1 MNEIN
6 QTINE
11 IQLATTTLLNSDID
25 SDTMDKINVEL
36 ENAKR
41 KIFNNLEIYNR
52 RLEEQLEEREKQ
64 QVKEQYVE
72 SLKRDIFSM
81 LNNHIPIGSYIYDEN
96 YEEVNLTPEQQI
108 ALYQNVFQQLNIML
122 EEARGNSIK
131 NDLISELA
139 LAIYTWGSSK
149 LSYVSSNLTN
159 KSLELSSKTIAVV
172 ASIEFLYNYLPDGT
186 RTSLEEIPHIGNMFK
201 IANHIR
207 PVVIGVQNTAA
218 VSASIYMALKSG
230 GIDPQPFVNDVLSSC
245 QRTGQT
251 IGQTIG
257 QRMMTTVSGFCSRI
271 LDMFQVKF
279 DDTIQIY
286 FTPSPEQIP
295 LLSYASY
302 NQSQI
307 ILREQSQQQSVSA
320 IANDLDLLITQLNER
335 LRNTQEVEQLEQLT
349 FSQSSSASSLSDDE
363 YGTGKRG
370 RSDEYNPSK
379 KIRLDDDVETLT
391 GGRRRTKKRR
401 TSKRRSSKR
410 GGYRKRKHTNRR
422 RHKKSKRHHRR

>member
-1 MNEIN
+1 MDIIDETIHEIR
-6 QTINE
+6 
-11 IQLATTTLLNSDID
+11 QLPSQVID
-25 SDTMDKINVEL
+25 SEMRSIINNQL
-36 ENAKR
+36 EIVKT
-41 KIFNNLEIYNR
+41 KIFDKLKEHNENLKTK
-52 RLEEQLEEREKQ
+52 LDEQAKLQAKQ
-64 QVKEQYVE
+64 DYIN
-72 SLKRDIFSM
+72 SLKKDIFTM
-81 LNNHIPIGSYIYDEN
+81 LTTHIPIGSNIYPNYDVDE
-96 YEEVNLTPEQQI
+96 ETTLSSAQQI
-108 ALYQNVFQQLNIML
+108 ALYETVFEQLNDML
-122 EEARGNSIK
+122 KEAKHRKMN

-149 LSYVSSNLTN
+149 LSVVSSQLEDVSK

-186 RTSLEEIPHIGNMFK
+186 RSSLEGIPYVGSMFK
-201 IANHIR
+201 IANHIQ

-230 GIDPQPFVNDVLSSC
+230 GIDPQPFINNVLSSC
-245 QRTGQT
+245 QRT
-251 IGQTIG
+251 GQTIG

-271 LDMFQVKF
+271 LDMFQVNF
-279 DDTIQIY
+279 NDTIVID
-286 FTPSPEQIP
+286 FTPSPEKIP
-295 LLSYASY
+295 FLSYASY

-307 ILREQSQQQSVSA
+307 MLNNPEQSA
-320 IANDLDLLITQLNER
+320 LGIANDLDLLITQLNQKLTE
-335 LRNTQEVEQLEQLT
+335 TQEVEQLEQLT
-349 FSQSSSASSLSDDE
+349 FSQSSASSLSDDG

-379 KIRLDDDVETLT
+379 KLRLDDNVETLI

-410 GGYRKRKHTNRR
+410 GGYKKRKHTNRR

>member
-1 MNEIN
+1 MNDIN
-6 QTINE
+6 ETINE
-11 IQLATTTLLNSDID
+11 IQTATRTLLNSDID
-25 SDTMDKINVEL
+25 STTMDKINKEL
-36 ENAKR
+36 ENVKT
-41 KIFNNLEIYNR
+41 KILNNLENYNR
-52 RLEEQLEEREKQ
+52 RFEEQLEEQEKLY
-64 QVKEQYVE
+64 VKEQYVN
-72 SLKRDIFSM
+72 SLKKDIFSM
-81 LNNHIPIGSYIYDEN
+81 LNNHVPIGSYIYDSN
-96 YEEVNLTPEQQI
+96 YEEVQLTPEQQI
-108 ALYQNVFQQLNIML
+108 ALYENVFQQLNIML

-149 LSYVSSNLTN
+149 LSHVSSNLTN

-186 RTSLEEIPHIGNMFK
+186 RTSLESIPHIGSMFK

-245 QRTGQT
+245 QRTSKT
-251 IGQTIG
+251 IGETIG
-257 QRMMTTVSGFCSRI
+257 QRMIEKVSGFCSDI
-271 LDMFQVKF
+271 LSMFQVNF
-279 DDTIQIY
+279 NDSIRID

-307 ILREQSQQQSVSA
+307 ILQEQPEQSASA
-320 IANDLDLLITQLNER
+320 IANNLDLLITQLNEK
-335 LRNTQEVEQLEQLT
+335 LRQTQEVEQLY
-349 FSQSSSASSLSDDE
+349 SSLSSDDE

-370 RSDEYNPSK
+370 RSDEYNSSK
-379 KIRLDDDVETLT
+379 RLRVDDNDEELT
-391 GGRRRTKKRR
+391 GGRRRTKRRRTKRR
-401 TSKRRSSKR
+401 RTTKKR
-410 GGYRKRKHTNRR
+410 GGYRKRKHTNHR
-422 RHKKSKRHHRR
+422 RHRKSKRHYRR

>member
-1 MNEIN
+1 MDIIDETIHEIR
-6 QTINE
+6 
-11 IQLATTTLLNSDID
+11 QLPSEVID
-25 SDTMDKINVEL
+25 SEMRSIINNQL
-36 ENAKR
+36 EIVKT
-41 KIFNNLEIYNR
+41 KIFNKLNEHNENLKTK
-52 RLEEQLEEREKQ
+52 LDEQAKLQAKQ
-64 QVKEQYVE
+64 DYIN
-72 SLKRDIFSM
+72 SLKKDIFTM
-81 LNNHIPIGSYIYDEN
+81 LTTHIPIGSNIYPNYDVDE
-96 YEEVNLTPEQQI
+96 ETTLSSAQQI
-108 ALYQNVFQQLNIML
+108 ALYETVFEQLNDML
-122 EEARGNSIK
+122 KEAKHQKMN

-149 LSYVSSNLTN
+149 LSVVSSQLEDVSK

-186 RTSLEEIPHIGNMFK
+186 RSSLEGIPYVGSMFK
-201 IANHIR
+201 IANHIQ

-230 GIDPQPFVNDVLSSC
+230 GIDPQPFINNVLSSC
-245 QRTGQT
+245 QRT
-251 IGQTIG
+251 GQTIG

-271 LDMFQVKF
+271 LDMFQVNF
-279 DDTIQIY
+279 DDTIVIY

-307 ILREQSQQQSVSA
+307 MLNNPEQSA
-320 IANDLDLLITQLNER
+320 LGIANDLDLLITQLNQKLTE
-335 LRNTQEVEQLEQLT
+335 TQEVEQLEQLT
-349 FSQSSSASSLSDDE
+349 FSQPSPQSFSSSNDDR
-363 YGTGKRG
+363 YGTRKRG
-370 RSDEYNPSK
+370 RSDEYDDPSK
-379 KIRLDDDVETLT
+379 KLRFDNDVETLI

-401 TSKRRSSKR
+401 SSKRRSSKR